1 MLGPRE
7 ADVPGLLVA
16 LVVLPLVAYFLLGKW
31 KEALE
36 KKERIRILAELA
48 SEEALRA
55 ASSPPPSPPSD
66 SPIVGSPFKASLYV
80 CARCFGPATT
90 RCSRCK
96 SVRYCSGKCQIVH
109 WRQGHKDECQ
119 QLDISFTNSVP
130 KSGSPSPVTTP
141 RDVFLK
147 SDIKSARVDAVFST
161 RPSHSNA
168 TADAATNMPHPLN
181 VERKLSDSEVDL
193 GECLKTRSALG
204 TTDKPSAS
212 DSIKTSL
219 EKESGPVHNCD
230 ASASLTDGPCE
241 ASRKVETKR
250 LVEMVPQK
258 PTKEIALQGSSKVS
272 TQSNQSPP
280 EISCSSEIL
289 TSKRSSSQ
297 SHQPKRTGQATCQKT
312 SDSASGQRKLLVSL
326 DKDGEL
332 KSSKLEQPCKGRTV
346 SECSSNMSEAKLHL
360 AQKSDVRKYPIAEAE
375 KIGINM
381 DSKNS
386 KTSVPITASPKG
398 TTDTLNLNDKTSPR
412 KPLKHPLR
420 ASAED
425 KDCSKKSKM
434 LFPYEDFVKFF
445 DYDGLELSPRG
456 LLNCGNSCY
465 ANAILQCL
473 TYTKPLIT
481 YLLQRCHSR
490 TCCVRDWC
498 LTCEL
503 EQHVLKLRE
512 DGGPLSPL
520 GLLSQLQI
528 GGRMGSGSQEDAHE
542 FLRLLIAS
550 MQSICLSGFGGEKNI
565 DTRLQETTFIQQ
577 TFGGC
582 LKSKVKCLKCQH
594 ESERYENIMDLT
606 LEIPAW
612 VESLEDALAQFTS
625 IEDLDGENKYRC
637 GRCSTYVR
645 ARKQLSI
652 HEAPNVLTI
661 VLKRFQTGKYGK
673 ITKCITFPA
682 MLDMIPFMTGTG
694 DSPPLYMLYG
704 VVVHLDS
711 LNASFSG
718 HYVSYVKDLQD
729 SWYRI
734 DDTVVE
740 PVPLSQVMSEGA
752 YILFYARSCP
762 RPPRVHTGKAN
773 ALRSSASGNH
783 CRTSVEK
790 PPQNKHLKLPPPPYT
805 KSSEKMENSSTSKAV
820 DCHIREASNRMLPSR
835 KDSKSLTMDF
845 SDVTSSDSSSIFTSS
860 DDGSFTTDSDRYS
873 VSTMDHSETDAIFNS
888 FNIPD
893 HLHRATS
900 CKMFPPC
907 RMETRYFSERNAY
920 VLDASMPA
928 HLPGNVHT
936 GKRLE
941 QVGASLNESM
951 NPGSNCSMSLRQR
964 NYPKDG
970 LPQTF

>member
-16 LVVLPLVAYFLLGKW
+16 LVVLPVVAYFLLGKW
-31 KEALE
+31 KDALE

-55 ASSPPPSPPSD
+55 ESLPPPPPPSD
-66 SPIVGSPFKASLYV
+66 SPLVASPFKPGPYV

-96 SVRYCSGKCQIVH
+96 AVRYCSGKCQIVH

-119 QLDISFTNSVP
+119 LLDICSNSSVP

-141 RDVFLK
+141 RDDFLK
-147 SDIKSARVDAVFST
+147 SNIKSGMADVIFSKRT
-161 RPSHSNA
+161 SHANVTTVVSN
-168 TADAATNMPHPLN
+168 NMPQPLN
-181 VERKLSDSEVDL
+181 VERKLSDSEVDFRNS
-193 GECLKTRSALG
+193 GERLKTRSAFG
-204 TTDKPSAS
+204 AINKPSVD
-212 DSIKTSL
+212 DSIKTPL
-219 EKESGPVHNCD
+219 KKESGPVSNCD
-230 ASASLTDGPCE
+230 DSVSSMDGPCE
-241 ASRKVETKR
+241 AFRKAENKR
-250 LVEMVPQK
+250 VIEVVPQQ
-258 PTKEIALQGSSKVS
+258 PIQESALQGSPKVS
-272 TQSNQSPP
+272 TQRSQGLP
-280 EISCSSEIL
+280 EVSCSSDIL

-297 SHQPKRTGQATCQKT
+297 SHQPKRSGQAT
-312 SDSASGQRKLLVSL
+312 SSFPRKEPVPLG
-326 DKDGEL
+326 KDGEL
-332 KSSKLEQPCKGRTV
+332 KSSKMEQTCKERTV
-346 SECSSNMSEAKLHL
+346 SDSSSNISEAKVHVG
-360 AQKSDVRKYPIAEAE
+360 QKSDVRKCSVAEADTTE
-375 KIGINM
+375 ATM
-381 DSKNS
+381 DSKTS
-386 KTSVPITASPKG
+386 KMSMPVTASLKG
-398 TTDTLNLNDKTSPR
+398 IGETSNVKNKTSPR
-412 KPLKHPLR
+412 RPLKHPHPEH
-420 ASAED
+420 ASADD
-425 KDCSKKSKM
+425 KDNSKKNKM

-445 DYDGLELSPRG
+445 NYDGLELSPRG

-503 EQHVLKLRE
+503 EQHVLKLTE
-512 DGGPLSPL
+512 SGGPLSPL
-520 GLLSQLQI
+520 CLLSHLQI

-542 FLRLLIAS
+542 FLRLLVAS
-550 MQSICLSGFGGEKNI
+550 MQSVCLSGFGGEKNV

-582 LKSKVKCLKCQH
+582 LRSKVMCLKCHH
-594 ESERYENIMDLT
+594 ESERFENIMDLT

-625 IEDLDGENKYRC
+625 AEDLDGENKYRC

-645 ARKQLSI
+645 ARKQLNI

-729 SWYRI
+729 SWFRI

-762 RPPRVHTGKAN
+762 RPPRVQTGKASI
-773 ALRSSASGNH
+773 LRSSASSSQ

-790 PPQNKHLKLPPPPYT
+790 PPQSKHPKLPPPPYT
-805 KSSEKMENSSTSKAV
+805 KSSERMENSSTNKAV
-820 DCHIREASNRMLPSR
+820 DYHFREMSNHVFLSR
-835 KDSKSLTMDF
+835 KDSKSLSMDF

-860 DDGSFTTDSDRYS
+860 DDGSFTTESDRYS
-873 VSTMDHSETDAIFNS
+873 VCTMDHSETDAVFNS
-888 FNIPD
+888 FHIPEYL
-893 HLHRATS
+893 HHRATS

-928 HLPGNVHT
+928 HVPGNVYT

-941 QVGASLNESM
+941 QVGASLNDSV
-951 NPGSNCSMSLRQR
+951 NPGSNCSMSLRHR